1 MSLFQLASYLGWAG
15 VYALVLSGAVLLA
28 ARLSGRPFGRWGAA
42 LLLLTLFFLALT
54 MHPFPDRAT
63 VCQGYVPPPQLRPFA
78 FAEGFLYIAETA
90 TGPLDWV
97 RSRLVSSSIM
107 NLVLCGA
114 IGLAFAHVRQGWMP
128 ALAFALL
135 LTFGVELTQLTGIWG
150 FYACPYRQFD
160 VDDLILNTLGVMSG
174 VALARWQTSRGQAS
188 RRDTGHG

>member
-15 VYALVLSGAVLLA
+15 VYALVLSGVVLLV
-28 ARLSGRPFGRWGAA
+28 ARSAGRPIRGWGAA

-54 MHPFPDRAT
+54 MHPFPNRAT

-78 FAEGFLYIAETA
+78 FVEGFRYVAETA

-97 RSRLVSSSIM
+97 RSRIVSSSIM

-114 IGLAFAHVRQGWMP
+114 IGLAFAHVRRGWGP
-128 ALAFALL
+128 ALVFALL

-150 FYACPYRQFD
+150 LYACPYRQFD

-174 VALARWQTSRGQAS
+174 VALARWRATGGRLS
-188 RRDTGHG
+188 RRDIGNG